1 MKNTL
6 STTALCVWRKDVQSI
21 LIFQCLL
28 LIVLVLIG
36 VIFFNRLFVVN
47 VLLSSLSIFVPSLFL
62 GIWWRYK
69 ILQGSFSSNMLFIAI
84 FLKTILSGLCLIA
97 SLFVLKDFYWVWQGF
112 FVGLISMVLS
122 PTLCGLWHGF
132 SK

>member
-6 STTALCVWRKDVQSI
+6 NTTALCVWRKDVQSI

-69 ILQGSFSSNMLFIAI
+69 ILRGSFSSNMLFIAI